1 METKKTTGGERL
13 YKALIYVCLSLLAIT
28 ILIPVAWVFMASV
41 KENSE
46 FMGNP
51 WALPAGF
58 HWQNFTDAWI
68 KARMGEYFFNSV
80 LVTALALIILLVVA
94 LPAAYVLARYR
105 FRGSKFWNIMFM
117 GGLFIN
123 VNYIVVPIFLMF
135 VDGDHIARSLLGHP
149 FFLNNIFI
157 VALVYAATA
166 LPFTIYLLS
175 GYFATLPMA
184 YEEAAYV
191 DGAGYFTTMIRII
204 MPMAK
209 PSIITVILFNFL
221 SFWNEYIIAMTLLT
235 DPNGGKT
242 LPVGLMNLMK
252 AQNAAAQYGQLYA
265 GLVMVMLPTLIL
277 YICVQKKLTQGMTLG
292 GLKG

>member
-1 METKKTTGGERL
+1 METKKTSGGER
-13 YKALIYVCLSLLAIT
+13 IYRAFIYLCLALLAIS
-28 ILIPVAWVFMASV
+28 ILVPVGWVFMASL

-51 WALPAGF
+51 WALPAGL
-58 HWQNFTDAWI
+58 HWQNFTDAWT

-80 LVTALALIILLVVA
+80 AVTALALVILLVVA

-105 FRGSKFWNIMFM
+105 FRGSKFWNTMFM

-135 VDGDHIARSLLGHP
+135 VEGDKVLRPVLGHS
-149 FFLNNIFI
+149 FFLNNIFM

-175 GYFATLPMA
+175 GYFMTLPKA

-191 DGAGYFTTMIRII
+191 DGASYFTTMVRII

-221 SFWNEYIIAMTLLT
+221 SFWNEYIIAMTMLT